1 MRKPPKPSK
10 ANRNQHQRD
19 QPPQLTPEQIK
30 MFAALKSRRDRSQL
44 LHQLMAQPPQPQ
56 PAQVA

>member
-10 ANRNQHQRD
+10 ASRNQHRRD
-19 QPPQLTPEQIK
+19 PSPRLTPDQIK
-30 MFAALKSRRDRSQL
+30 MFAALKSRRDRSKL